1 MRIFNRFAASRE
13 VCNQRLRVTVICYSI
28 LDTKTYQEDCSKIIH
43 EEMNTGQG
51 QDVKGRNDRVIDRF
65 RSNAGPELYN

>member
-1 MRIFNRFAASRE
+1 M
-13 VCNQRLRVTVICYSI
+13 
-28 LDTKTYQEDCSKIIH
+28 IH